1 MENEAKQVLKDQIVA
16 RVGREGAS
24 AVFELIGLGDKTDRQ
39 PLEGPYQVVL
49 VDDKAA
55 LPDCPFLE
63 EARSLEKRFRDEAD
77 QGSVQETHVV
87 YDRLKMAECRCDGW
101 AHACAAVA
109 GAGYARVVEP
119 GL

>member
-39 PLEGPYQVVL
+39 PLEGPYRVVL
-49 VDDKAA
+49 VDEGAA
-55 LPDCPFLE
+55 LPECPFLE
-63 EARSLEKRFRDEAD
+63 QAKSLEKRFRDEAD
-77 QGSVQETHVV
+77 QGSVQETHAV